1 MKTHDRMIITAASS
15 VFGPSL
21 LALVGSLNLNWPDHP
36 RIRVYDIGL
45 DDDTLR
51 ILDASNVEVIK
62 VPEFC
67 PHCRKHFTWK
77 IWCWNDAPAR
87 DVLWVDAGLVVLK
100 PLDDVF
106 SAIDNLGY
114 FVVPTYHP
122 LTENAS
128 EAACR
133 GCGVDA
139 NFRRGKVTLAGGF
152 IGFRKEDQI
161 LEIVEEALSVALH
174 EEYIAST
181 GKRHRHDQAII
192 SLLFYRRF
200 GDVTMAD
207 GSVYLGWLSP
217 KQTPGQKVW
226 VHRRSILPEDQAY
239 FMSHIK
245 LSGLPYMP
253 KDPVRNRK
261 LRTLWKKIFGTPE
274 RVIRRLIKGQMGK
287 ESPYSGVRDK

>member
-1 MKTHDRMIITAASS
+1 M
-15 VFGPSL
+15 
-21 LALVGSLNLNWPDHP
+21 
-36 RIRVYDIGL
+36 
-45 DDDTLR
+45 
-51 ILDASNVEVIK
+51 
-62 VPEFC
+62 
-67 PHCRKHFTWK
+67 
-77 IWCWNDAPAR
+77 
-87 DVLWVDAGLVVLK
+87 LWVDAGLVVLK

-239 FMSHIK
+239 FISHIK

-253 KDPVRNRK
+253 KDPVRDRK